1 MLFKKKEV
9 VAAPPLLQT
18 KNIILNCEAK
28 PKEEVIRELGA
39 LLVESGHINPDY
51 IDGML
56 KREDVFATNIGNGIA
71 IPHSVEEGKKEVIHS
86 GIAIMVF
93 PNGTPWNDED
103 VRLVIGIAGKG
114 DEHLDIL
121 ANVAMRLGTPE
132 AMDNI
137 VTCDQNAIYDI
148 FVGED

>member
-1 MLFKKKEV
+1 MLSKENEINTN
-9 VAAPPLLQT
+9 PPLLQT

-28 PKEEVIRELGA
+28 PKEDVIRELGR
-39 LLVESGHINPDY
+39 LLVECGHIREDY

-56 KREDVFATNIGNGIA
+56 KREEVFATNIGNGIA
-71 IPHSVEEGKKEVIHS
+71 IPHSVEEGKKDVIHS

-121 ANVAMRLGTPE
+121 ANVAMRLSTKE

-137 VTCDQNAIYDI
+137 MTCDENAIYDI
-148 FVGED
+148 FVGEE